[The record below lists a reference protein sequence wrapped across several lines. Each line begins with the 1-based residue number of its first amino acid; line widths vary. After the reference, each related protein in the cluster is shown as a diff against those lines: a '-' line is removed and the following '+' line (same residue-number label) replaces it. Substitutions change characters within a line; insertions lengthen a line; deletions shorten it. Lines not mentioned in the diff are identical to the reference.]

1 MGGFHTEK
9 IALAC
14 LGKYLEKTGIEKVFE
29 ITETFRTGTVKS
41 ISNWGHYIRAE
52 TGVFLFEVL
61 RIICKPGGFNESF

>member
-14 LGKYLEKTGIEKVFE
+14 LGKYLEKIGIEKVFE

-41 ISNWGHYIRAE
+41 ISN
-52 TGVFLFEVL
+52 
-61 RIICKPGGFNESF
+61 